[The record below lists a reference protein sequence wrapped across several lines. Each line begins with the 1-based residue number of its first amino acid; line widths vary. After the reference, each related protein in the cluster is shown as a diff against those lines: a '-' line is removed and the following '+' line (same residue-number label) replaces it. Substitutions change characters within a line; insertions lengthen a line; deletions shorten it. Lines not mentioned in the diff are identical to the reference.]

1 MQRTD
6 FVTSREDVIKNIK
19 TLYAYAQSEKVE
31 YRDWAEARYA
41 QGTWFVVEKIEN
53 QLYFAPSRFVGYK
66 NNTLQKHIDA
76 HGDGTE
82 TNRILDGKLKLYK
95 PIRKSE
101 GLLLQFQSFLM
112 SLGIQK
118 KPKKNAKFFIP
129 RNIEL
134 SDWVGEWAGDLFYSS
149 SAEYDYYIEL
159 LKSNKNLVLTGA
171 PGTGKTHLAK
181 EIAKRLIGG
190 RGSILTPLDDFE
202 SKIYKYIKVGTKVN
216 SSGGKRMYDVS
227 KIEEKKVYV
236 SGDTING
243 YDITFNEIE
252 SAYKRRLW
260 EGGQKNGHD
269 PYSAALAKVI
279 YEKESNHP
287 KIKDFQNN
295 EEILISCHIELVQFH
310 PSYDYTDFVEGL
322 RPTPPDANGNIGFN
336 RVDGT
341 FKAFCKRAI
350 KDQEKTFVFIIDEI
364 NRGEI
369 SKIFG
374 ELFFSID
381 PGYRGKKGRVKTQ
394 YQNLITDETDS
405 FYDGFYV
412 PENVYI
418 IGTMNDIDRSV
429 ESMDFAMRRRF
440 AWQEIKANENT
451 GMLEELDSMKGEV
464 IQKMQRLNAAIE
476 ETEGLNSSYH
486 IGGAY
491 FCKLAQYLNEEQD
504 NIQEAYKQLWETHLK
519 GVLFEYLRGMAN
531 AEENLERLRTV
542 YFEEDENNQ
551 PER

>member
-1 MQRTD
+1 MPRTD

-19 TLYAYAQSEKVE
+19 TLYAYAQSENVE
-31 YRDWAEARYA
+31 YREWAEDRYA
-41 QGTWFVVEKIEN
+41 QGTWFVVEKIGN

-66 NNTLQKHIDA
+66 NNTLQKHIDN

-95 PIRKSE
+95 PIRGSK

-112 SLGIQK
+112 SLGFQK
-118 KPKKNAKFFIP
+118 KPKKNVKFFIP
-129 RNIEL
+129 RDIEL
-134 SDWVGEWAGDLFYSS
+134 SDWVGEWDEDVFYSS
-149 SAEYDYYIEL
+149 SEEYDHYIEL
-159 LKSNKNLVLTGA
+159 LKSNKNLILTGA

-181 EIAKRLIGG
+181 EIAKRLIVG
-190 RGSILTPLDDFE
+190 RTSISAPSDDFE
-202 SKIYKYIKVGTKVN
+202 SKIYKYIKFGTKVN
-216 SSGGKRMYDVS
+216 SSGGKKMYEVS
-227 KIEEKKVYV
+227 KIEGNKVYV

-279 YEKESNHP
+279 FEKESNHLE
-287 KIKDFQNN
+287 IKDFQDN
-295 EEILISCHIELVQFH
+295 EETLKSDHIEFVQFH

-322 RPTPPDANGNIGFN
+322 KPTPPDTNGNIGFK

-350 KDQEKTFVFIIDEI
+350 KSQEKTFVFIIDEI

-381 PGYRGKKGRVKTQ
+381 PGYRGEAGRVQTQ
-394 YQNLITDETDS
+394 YQNLISDKSDP
-405 FYDGFYV
+405 FYEGFYV

-440 AWQEIKANENT
+440 TWQEIKANENT
-451 GMLEELDSMKGEV
+451 GMLEELGSMKVEV
-464 IQKMQRLNAAIE
+464 MQKMQRLNAKIE
-476 ETEGLNSSYH
+476 EIEGLNSSYH

-491 FCKLAQYLNEEQD
+491 FCKLSHYLELYD
-504 NIQEAYKQLWETHLK
+504 KQEAYTRLWENHLQSL
-519 GVLFEYLRGMAN
+519 LFEYLRGMAN
-531 AEENLERLRTV
+531 AKENLERLRTV